1 MIPADKTNHSVFDRA
16 SEFSVSRHVIFAV
29 TVMAGLLFGVGG
41 WAATANLTGA
51 VIASGQFVVERNVKK
66 VQHMYGGIVEAI
78 NVKAGDRVMAGDI
91 LLRLDATQIRA
102 ELGVVRSQLVELIA
116 RSARLASE
124 RDGLREIIFPAGF
137 ITSSPEAKDA
147 AASEVRLFDES
158 RKAKESQKEQLRLKI
173 EQTRDEI
180 SGLLAQRHA
189 KNGELEVVKGELNDL
204 RDLHAKKLTT
214 KARLNALER
223 DEKRLSGDIGALVA
237 QVARANGLI
246 NELQVQIL
254 TLDENVRAN
263 AQRELRATEARLVEL
278 TEREIASK
286 DKLHRIDIR
295 APRTGLVHELTVH
308 TVGGVITPAE
318 QLMLIVPEEDS
329 LTIQARVMPNEID
342 QVKIGRQARLRLTAF
357 NQQKTPEVDG
367 YVVHVA
373 GDVTTD
379 PKTGQSY
386 YVVRIEMDDKARK
399 VLGELKLV
407 PGMPVE
413 VFMSTGER
421 TALSYLAKPFV
432 DQMKRAFRE

>member
-1 MIPADKTNHSVFDRA
+1 MMPADKTNHSVFDRA

-29 TVMAGLLFGVGG
+29 TVIAGLLFGIGG

-78 NVKAGDRVMAGDI
+78 NVKAGDRVVAGDI

-102 ELGVVRSQLVELIA
+102 ELGVVRSQLVELVA
-116 RSARLASE
+116 RSARLTSE
-124 RDGLREIIFPAGF
+124 RDGLREVIFPAGF
-137 ITSSPEAKDA
+137 VASSPEAKA
-147 AASEVRLFDES
+147 AADSEVRLFDEA

-173 EQTRDEI
+173 EQTKDEI
-180 SGLLAQRHA
+180 SGLMAQRHA
-189 KNGELEVVKGELNDL
+189 KNGELDVVKGELNDL

-214 KARLNALER
+214 KARLNSLER

-246 NELQVQIL
+246 NELHVQIL
-254 TLDENVRAN
+254 TIDENVRAA

>member
-158 RKAKESQKEQLRLKI
+158 RKAKEAQKEQLRLKI
-173 EQTRDEI
+173 EQTRDEM

>member
-1 MIPADKTNHSVFDRA
+1 MIPAGKTSHSVFDRA
-16 SEFSVSRHVIFAV
+16 SDFSVSRHVIFAV
-29 TVMAGLLFGVGG
+29 TVMAGLVFGVGG

-102 ELGVVRSQLVELIA
+102 ELGVVRSQLVELVA
-116 RSARLASE
+116 RSARLAGE
-124 RDGLREIIFPAGF
+124 RDGLREIMFPPGF
-137 ITSSPEAKDA
+137 INSSPEAKDA
-147 AASEVRLFDES
+147 AASEVRLFEES

-173 EQTRDEI
+173 EQTKDEI
-180 SGLLAQRHA
+180 AGLMAQRQA
-189 KNGELEVVKGELNDL
+189 KNGELALVKSELVDV
-204 RDLHAKKLTT
+204 RDLQAKKLTT

-223 DEKRLSGDIGALVA
+223 DEKRLGGDIGALVA
-237 QVARANGLI
+237 QTARANGLI
-246 NELQVQIL
+246 SELQVQVL
-254 TLDENVRAN
+254 TLDENVRAA

-278 TEREIASK
+278 TEREIAAK

-308 TVGGVITPAE
+308 TIGGVITPAE

-379 PKTGQSY
+379 PKTGQTF

-399 VLGELKLV
+399 VLGELRLV